1 MAKMVTPA
9 MEKLRKKNRYNVT
22 GVSSPG
28 KEAWKRLRRNK
39 TAVAGLAII
48 LILIIVAILADVIAP
63 YDYREIVGTKLQ
75 GPSSEFIF
83 GTDNVGRDVFS
94 RCVYGAR
101 YSLPIGIAC
110 VVIGLFVGGVLGL
123 CAAYFGGTTDNVIM
137 RIIDVIQSIPSTL
150 LCISLVAILGNG
162 ILQLIIAIAA
172 GSIQGMTKSI
182 RAAIF
187 MVRNNDYVDSSK
199 SVGVSDLMIMIRH
212 LIPNAVGLIVINAI
226 GNVSGSI
233 LTISTLSYIGIGLVT
248 PTPEWGAI
256 LSEGKTYM
264 QVAPHLVLFPGIM
277 IGLTVVAFNLFG
289 NGLRDALDP
298 RLK

>member
-1 MAKMVTPA
+1 MAKMSTPA
-9 MEKLRKKNRYNVT
+9 MEKLKKKHKYNVT

-39 TAVAGLAII
+39 TAVAGLIII
-48 LILIIVAILADVIAP
+48 LFLIIVAILADVIAP
-63 YDYREIVGTKLQ
+63 YDYREMVGKPLQ
-75 GPSSEFIF
+75 SPSSEFLF

-94 RCVYGAR
+94 RCVYGSR

-162 ILQLIIAIAA
+162 VVQLIIAIAA